1 MSNQN
6 SKTLGATAVYDMVAE
21 INSKEFTA
29 TQVDLS
35 KKKFTADTMLGIAGN
50 TLALLQAD
58 RNAEGA
64 VTALAESGADWRHY
78 IPFGSEA
85 MGVKSPHNKAS
96 SDLINRIIALA
107 LLNDPNSKWGKHPLN
122 PHLVWVHTQTASQA
136 LSLNFEKGADG
147 KMTMKTDADPSLKEI
162 WGNEATAESV
172 NKAKRELSGR
182 VSTYRS
188 RLLDKLA
195 KRTEVV
201 TLDDGQVVE
210 RVVDPVVLAHFDK
223 VRAEKQAEAAEAQA
237 EAEKAK
243 AKLEKIT
250 LLGDIEIEAKALRDQ
265 FHELTNDH
273 EHHAESISG
282 LGKGKIQPIQEA
294 FDSLTKLLTPAA
306 KSPYFKRQAKK

>member
-1 MSNQN
+1 MSKLQN
-6 SKTLGATAVYDMVAE
+6 TLGATDVYNMVAE
-21 INSKEFTA
+21 INNKEFTA

-35 KKKFTADTMLGIAGN
+35 KKKFTADTMKSIAGN

-64 VTALAESGADWRHY
+64 VTALAKSGADWRHY

-162 WGNEATAESV
+162 FGNEATLESV

-182 VSTYRS
+182 VSTYRK
-188 RLLDKLA
+188 RLMEKLA

-201 TLDDGQVVE
+201 TLDDGQVIE
-210 RVVDPVVLAHFDK
+210 RVADPDVLAHFDK
-223 VRAEKQAEAAEAQA
+223 VQAERRAENEKA
-237 EAEKAK
+237 EAEAKKAK

-250 LLGDIEIEAKALRDQ
+250 LLGDIEIEAKALRDR

-273 EHHAESISG
+273 EAHAESIVG
-282 LGKGKIQPIQEA
+282 LGKGKIKPIQEA
-294 FDSLTKLLTPAA
+294 FDSLMKLLTPAA